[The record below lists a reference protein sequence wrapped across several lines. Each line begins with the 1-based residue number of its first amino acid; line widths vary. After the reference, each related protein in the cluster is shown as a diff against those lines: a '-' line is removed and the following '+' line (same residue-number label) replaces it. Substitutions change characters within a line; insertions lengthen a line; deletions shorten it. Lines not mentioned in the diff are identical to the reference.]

1 MFNIDN
7 FLIKFKNLTNKDKII
22 KDIFSKIVLN
32 ILNIKINNKD
42 IYIKKDILYIKTS
55 SINKNEI
62 FLNKSLLIKEV
73 KKKLKNKDIN
83 NII

>member
-22 KDIFSKIVLN
+22 KDIFSKIVLD

-62 FLNKSLLIKEV
+62 FLNKNILIKEV
-73 KKKLKNKDIN
+73 KKKLKNKNIN

>member
-7 FLIKFKNLTNKDKII
+7 FLIKFKNLTNTDKII
-22 KDIFSKIVLN
+22 KDIFSKIVLD

-62 FLNKSLLIKEV
+62 FLNKNIIIKEI
-73 KKKLKNKDIN
+73 KKQLKNKNIN